1 MRSRARA
8 RPAAGVRTR
17 CTVGAR
23 DGVARAGTPGTADG
37 VVETPAFM
45 PVGTYRT
52 VKARTPEE
60 LAHLGAQIILGN
72 TFHLMLRPGAAIV
85 AAHGGLH
92 RFMHWEH
99 PILTDSG
106 GFQVYSLKSLRRIR
120 EEGVLFRS
128 PIDGREVRLTPEDS
142 MECSS
147 RCARTSPWRSMTA

>member
-1 MRSRARA
+1 
-8 RPAAGVRTR
+8 
-17 CTVGAR
+17 
-23 DGVARAGTPGTADG
+23 
-37 VVETPAFM
+37 
-45 PVGTYRT
+45 
-52 VKARTPEE
+52 
-60 LAHLGAQIILGN
+60 
-72 TFHLMLRPGAAIV
+72 MLRPGAAIV

-142 MECSS
+142 MEVQLALRSDIAMAMSERSASCTSIESSGVSRTSRPSIGERKSTPSS
-147 RCARTSPWRSMTA
+147 RMRRRLFRL